1 MAENKG
7 RGPRGKLQKGMKGRD
22 RNMDGVPDG
31 MSPAQQRIYKAGLA
45 ALRPVAEQGR
55 RVSARVME
63 RTPAAGGRRSPRVA
77 ERGAPP
83 QGTRMSARN
92 VETSA
97 EKYRQTMANRGNPRA
112 AEGAA
117 ARKTAAAASAN
128 AKRTMSNRKSP
139 RAVEGAAV
147 QRARRTTRGY

>member
-1 MAENKG
+1 MLTEEQ
-7 RGPRGKLQKGMKGRD
+7 R
-22 RNMDGVPDG
+22 RNIV
-31 MSPAQQRIYKAGLA
+31 QN
-45 ALRPVAEQGR
+45 
-55 RVSARVME
+55 
-63 RTPAAGGRRSPRVA
+63 RRSPRVA